1 MNEQNE
7 QKSEDRR
14 RLEYAVK
21 NKCLPPVWLT
31 EPKYGVYKAKDVLMG
46 KGKKTG
52 HEFVFYADLTAE
64 NTKTGK
70 KAEWDCQ
77 GLLDVEV
84 KSNSDKLVSTKIK
97 LTPEGCKSTLK
108 EYLLSGMLHYGKVL
122 EKQHPQLRKFKSEI
136 IKCYGAGLFE
146 DMDPL
151 TEDDFI
157 NFDDESP
164 ITRIPLRKRLSPF
177 GFFKAGKDLSFKEI
191 WRILTNKSRSGKV
204 TRNYIIRESK
214 KDELSNE
221 LSSIIKENLNLM
233 SRLKKKTLTEERNI
247 VKNRFSVL
255 TEGRDIKTNIEKN
268 SFADDIILE
277 MFELRSQGFETD
289 VISEG
294 LFDMIGGLFGAAG
307 GGIGQII
314 KEKMATWLIKKL
326 GVGTDSYLSNFI
338 IVAFGNLPLTDYG
351 KLTDC
356 KFLSELITTSVVE
369 SIALNVEKKTGKDGV
384 FMDLLRNIAGD
395 YFKDTAV
402 ENKISGF
409 LEGLICPLM
418 GGIKTKMKDAEKE
431 IKANIVGA

>member
-21 NKCLPPVWLT
+21 NKCLPKWIE
-31 EPKYGVYKAKDVLMG
+31 EPKYSVYKGKDVIITN
-46 KGKKTG
+46 KD
-52 HEFVFYADLTAE
+52 EYVFYADLTAE

-70 KAEWDCQ
+70 EATWTCQ
-77 GLLDVEV
+77 GLLDIEV
-84 KSNSDKLVSTKIK
+84 KSNSDKLVSTKVR

-136 IKCYGAGLFE
+136 IKCYGAGMFE
-146 DMDPL
+146 DMEPL
-151 TEDDFI
+151 SQDDFI
-157 NFDDESP
+157 DFDTESGMS
-164 ITRIPLRKRLSPF
+164 RIPLRKKLSPF
-177 GFFKAGKDLSFKEI
+177 GFLKAGKELSFKEV

-214 KDELSNE
+214 KDE

-314 KEKMATWLIKKL
+314 KEKMASWLISKL
-326 GVGTDSYLSNFI
+326 GVSTDSYLSNFI